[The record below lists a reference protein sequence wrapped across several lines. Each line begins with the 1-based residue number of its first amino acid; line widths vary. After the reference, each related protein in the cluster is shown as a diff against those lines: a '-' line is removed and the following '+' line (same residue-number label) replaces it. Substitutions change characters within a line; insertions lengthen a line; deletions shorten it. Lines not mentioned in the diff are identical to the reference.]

1 MRKLTKAEYAFYL
14 NTQEIIERV
23 KQRRRKHHKKNH
35 NWNFMNPQY
44 HAGSRSLL
52 VLVKAG
58 IPYEKAKE
66 ILGTE

>member
-1 MRKLTKAEYAFYL
+1 MRKLSKAEYDFYL

-23 KQRRRKHHKKNH
+23 KQRRRKRHKKNH
-35 NWNFMNPQY
+35 NWNFLNPTTSY
-44 HAGSRSLL
+44 GSCALR

-66 ILGTE
+66 ILGTL